1 MIVLFYF
8 NRSITVVMSGT
19 HFYVALPSNASL
31 AVFPN
36 NTATSYR
43 VKLPQTIDL
52 DGNWEVGLYS
62 ITYPHTWYNL
72 QKYDSHTQVH

>member
-52 DGNWEVGLYS
+52 DGNWEVGTTFKSMIVTLRC
-62 ITYPHTWYNL
+62 INAWL
-72 QKYDSHTQVH
+72 QFR